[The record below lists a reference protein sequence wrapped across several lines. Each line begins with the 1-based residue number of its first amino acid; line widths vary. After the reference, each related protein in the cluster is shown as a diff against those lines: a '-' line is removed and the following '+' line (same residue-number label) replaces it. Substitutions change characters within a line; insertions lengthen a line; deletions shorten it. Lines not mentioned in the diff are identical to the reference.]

1 MRSRMFKLW
10 LDKRIKTW
18 NPFVGCYFD
27 CSYCWARKMA
37 RRSRCE
43 MCRAFI
49 PHFHLE
55 RIPRIPRS
63 GIIFVGSMGDLAC
76 FADHSYEARK
86 VMEAI
91 IEVQKRH
98 DAIFFFETKDPWIYL
113 FVEEFAWIDYGDKT
127 IISTTIETNRDQV
140 CKKISKAPPPSSRYK
155 AMLRLKSWYKR
166 RHISIEPI
174 MDFDPNVM
182 FKWITEIEPEIVSI
196 GYDNYNNHLPE
207 PPLSKTL
214 KLIEDLEAS
223 GIMVERKTLRESK
236 R

>member
-1 MRSRMFKLW
+1 MFKLW

-18 NPFVGCYFD
+18 NPFVGCEFN
-27 CSYCWARKMA
+27 CSYCWARRIA
-37 RRSRCE
+37 RRLRCE
-43 MCRAFI
+43 LCKRFV

-55 RIPRIPRS
+55 RIARIPKS
-63 GIIFVGSMGDLAC
+63 GIVFVGSMGDLAC
-76 FADHSYEARK
+76 FTNHPDEMWK
-86 VMEAI
+86 VLEI
-91 IEVQKRH
+91 ISMTQKGH
-98 DAIFFFETKDPWIYL
+98 DVVFFFETKDPNIYL
-113 FVEEFAWIDYGDKT
+113 FVQEFAWIDLGDKT
-127 IISTTIETNRDQV
+127 IISSTIETNRDEV

-174 MDFDPNVM
+174 MDFDPDVM

-196 GYDNYNNHLPE
+196 GYDNYNNNLPE

-223 GIMVERKTLRESK
+223 GIIVERKTLREAQK
-236 R
+236 K